1 MGRNVFFSALACNL
15 ISFWKLVARGCFAGG
30 WSDEVVLLQRV
41 SGERQIW
48 AHFPAQAQC
57 WAAIKQ
63 VGCVEILQSARET
76 ASLRRYGHVW
86 PQSRDFSVCFVFQSA
101 STSNKFSS
109 VKNTGWMEGKKRDQL
124 CGVTALRN
132 MGFCKA
138 LSRLS
143 TNSLLSY
150 KAAVSLVDVS
160 LVLFFFSS
168 LRERNDIF

>member
-1 MGRNVFFSALACNL
+1 MGKNVFLSALACNL

-48 AHFPAQAQC
+48 AQFPAQAQC

-63 VGCVEILQSARET
+63 MGCVEILQSARET

-86 PQSRDFSVCFVFQSA
+86 PQSRDFSVCFVF
-101 STSNKFSS
+101 S
-109 VKNTGWMEGKKRDQL
+109 VCFHFKQVLICEKHWMEGKKRDQL
-124 CGVTALRN
+124 SGVTALRN

-143 TNSLLSY
+143 ANSLLSY

-160 LVLFFFSS
+160 LVLFFFS